1 MAIDNPNII
10 DGMAYDEESQAVVL
24 LLTDHLSWKHTKET
38 NVLKES
44 DHLVLLQ
51 DKINA
56 YISFLESGQYME
68 NFSDKEIKM
77 AVIEIHFKYDISE
90 NCEKFLDVVQ
100 EQTGQYGI
108 MIKAKIG

>member
-1 MAIDNPNII
+1 MAIDNTDTI

-38 NVLKES
+38 NILKES

-56 YISFLESGQYME
+56 YKQDDWLKKRKSKKVSNL
-68 NFSDKEIKM
+68 
-77 AVIEIHFKYDISE
+77 FK
-90 NCEKFLDVVQ
+90 
-100 EQTGQYGI
+100 
-108 MIKAKIG
+108 

>member
-1 MAIDNPNII
+1 MAIDNTDTI

-38 NVLKES
+38 NILKES

-56 YISFLESGQYME
+56 YISFLENGQYV
-68 NFSDKEIKM
+68 KPQI
-77 AVIEIHFKYDISE
+77 ISGDFRRLFQAE
-90 NCEKFLDVVQ
+90 TPVTVC
-100 EQTGQYGI
+100 G
-108 MIKAKIG
+108 

>member
-1 MAIDNPNII
+1 MAIDNTDTI

-38 NVLKES
+38 NILKES

-56 YISFLESGQYME
+56 YISFLEF
-68 NFSDKEIKM
+68 FSIDDSTCTPFIFSSSIIKSLTS
-77 AVIEIHFKYDISE
+77 V
-90 NCEKFLDVVQ
+90 
-100 EQTGQYGI
+100 
-108 MIKAKIG
+108 